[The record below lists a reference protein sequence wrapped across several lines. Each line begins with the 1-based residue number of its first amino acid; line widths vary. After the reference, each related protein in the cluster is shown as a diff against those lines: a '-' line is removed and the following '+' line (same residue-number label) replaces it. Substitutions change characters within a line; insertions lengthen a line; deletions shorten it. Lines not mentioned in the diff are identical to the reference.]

1 MIQRLLHPFSN
12 MLTFYEKAVLYN
24 EKAKSFAEIRNGPED
39 YNSLEQTV
47 YNVSNIVLGVLTVII
62 SILVVKQLGI

>member
-1 MIQRLLHPFSN
+1 MFETIGVSVKWVFYRLFTL
-12 MLTFYEKAVLYN
+12 LYN